1 MDVGP
6 GLIGLALVLIAGA
19 WLFHR
24 LVSARADV
32 AAHWPT
38 AAGTV
43 TASRY
48 QETAETTT
56 DGDTHVRYFANV
68 AYRYVVGDRS
78 FSSER
83 IAFHGIDTHTRLIDV
98 QAIVDRYPAGATVP
112 VHYNPDDPGEAV
124 LEVRRP
130 SRLTPLI
137 VTATG
142 LALLAV
148 GVGVMILNP

>member
-24 LVSARADV
+24 LVAARADV

-38 AAGTV
+38 VAGTV

-48 QETAETTT
+48 QETPETTT
-56 DGDTHVRYFANV
+56 DGDTRVRYFANV
-68 AYRYVVGDRS
+68 AYRYAVGDRT
-78 FSSER
+78 FTSER
-83 IAFHGIDTHTRLIDV
+83 IAFHGIDTHARLIDV
-98 QAIVDRYPAGATVP
+98 QAIVDRYPVGATVT
-112 VHYNPDDPGEAV
+112 VHYNPDAPGEAV

-130 SRLTPLI
+130 GLATPLL
-137 VTATG
+137 VTVFG
-142 LALLAV
+142 LLMLV
-148 GVGVMILNP
+148 GGVWMVVAG

>member
-24 LVSARADV
+24 LVSARSDV

-38 AAGTV
+38 VVGTV

-48 QETAETTT
+48 EETTETTT
-56 DGDTHVRYFANV
+56 DGDTRVRYFANV
-68 AYRYVVGDRS
+68 AYRYAVGERT

-98 QAIVDRYPAGATVP
+98 QAIVDRYPVGATVP
-112 VHYNPDDPGEAV
+112 VRYNPDAPGEAV
-124 LEVRRP
+124 LEVRKP
-130 SRLTPLI
+130 
-137 VTATG
+137 G
-142 LALLAV
+142 LATPILVTLFGLLMLAGGVWMSV
-148 GVGVMILNP
+148 G